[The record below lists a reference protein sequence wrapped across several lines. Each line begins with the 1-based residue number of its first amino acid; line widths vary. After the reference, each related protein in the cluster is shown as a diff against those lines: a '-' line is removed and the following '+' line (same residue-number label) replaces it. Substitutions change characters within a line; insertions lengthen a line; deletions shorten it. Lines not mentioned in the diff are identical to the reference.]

1 MSRRIKSLQ
10 LRLTIE
16 LVALFFVASCLA
28 VGGLIYSASLTA
40 GSLADRELGLRAED
54 LARYVSLDKNRKR
67 LELPPPLK
75 QAYSAAAQQSLFAIR
90 DKDGHL
96 VEASTPEIGAMIARW
111 PQADTEP
118 SYFRLSKFGPLE
130 RDYSGVSIQL
140 DSAVGPLSVLV
151 AEVSGGNQLVHS
163 ILREFVFDIA
173 WYVPPFVALALLLA
187 AFSVRR
193 SLLPLRTASAQASA
207 IGPGSIALRLPEADV
222 PTEALPLVIAVN
234 HALDRLEQGFVIQRR
249 FTANA
254 AHELRTPLTIITARL
269 DTLEGNGQLS
279 ALREEVARMNR
290 LVEQLLCVAR
300 LDSLALDVSSSVDLH
315 QLAKEVVGSM
325 ARLALSA
332 RRTIALTGA
341 DHPVVVTGNAAA
353 IADALRNLIENAL
366 AHTAPGTEVVVE
378 VGPAGTISVGDSG
391 PGIPAE
397 DRPHI
402 FERFWRGKGV
412 RASGAGLGLAIVME
426 IVRAHGASIT
436 VNDCVPHGTR
446 FDLRFRTA
454 CRDTDSVS
462 RPASPTSQKAN
473 SEAAECRF
481 SAASSHPLLAVPL
494 QDANTLSM
502 LVRDPA
508 RMSNTWSTGWIKF
521 RSWVTRIK
529 VLPRSR
535 HALASSLAILPAF
548 SLSRLPTGSSAR
560 MSAGSLTRARAI
572 ATRCRSPPLNRWA
585 ATRDSSPSLD

>member
-1 MSRRIKSLQ
+1 
-10 LRLTIE
+10 
-16 LVALFFVASCLA
+16 

-54 LARYVSLDKNRKR
+54 LARYIALDENRTPR

-130 RDYSGVSIQL
+130 RDYSGVSIRL
-140 DSAVGPLSVLV
+140 DSTAGPLSVLV

-254 AHELRTPLTIITARL
+254 HELRTPLTIITARL

-300 LDSLALDVSSSVDLH
+300 LDSVALDVSSPVDLH
-315 QLAKEVVGSM
+315 ELAEDVVGSM
-325 ARLALSA
+325 AHLAVSDC
-332 RRTIALTGA
+332 RTIALTGA
-341 DHPVVVTGNAAA
+341 NQPVLVTGNAAA

-366 AHTAPGTEVVVE
+366 AHTAPGTEVIVD
-378 VGPAGTISVGDSG
+378 VGPEGAISVEDSG
-391 PGIPAE
+391 PGIPVE

-412 RASGAGLGLAIVME
+412 RANGAGLGLAIVME
-426 IVRAHGASIT
+426 IIRAHGASIT
-436 VNDCVPHGTR
+436 VSNRVPRGAR

-454 CRDTDSVS
+454 
-462 RPASPTSQKAN
+462 
-473 SEAAECRF
+473 
-481 SAASSHPLLAVPL
+481 
-494 QDANTLSM
+494 
-502 LVRDPA
+502 
-508 RMSNTWSTGWIKF
+508 
-521 RSWVTRIK
+521 
-529 VLPRSR
+529 
-535 HALASSLAILPAF
+535 
-548 SLSRLPTGSSAR
+548 
-560 MSAGSLTRARAI
+560 
-572 ATRCRSPPLNRWA
+572 
-585 ATRDSSPSLD
+585 

>member
-1 MSRRIKSLQ
+1 MIRRVKSLQ
-10 LRLTIE
+10 LRLTLE
-16 LVALFFVASCLA
+16 LAALFLVASCFA
-28 VGGLIYSASLTA
+28 VGGLIYSASLMA

-54 LARYVSLDKNRKR
+54 LARYVSLDANRNPR
-67 LELPPPLK
+67 LELPQPLK

-90 DKDGHL
+90 DKEGHL
-96 VEASTPEIGAMIARW
+96 VEVSTPEIGAMIARW
-111 PQADTEP
+111 PQADSEP

-130 RDYSGVSIQL
+130 QDYSGVSIRL
-140 DSAVGPLSVLV
+140 DSAAGPLTVLI

-173 WYVPPFVALALLLA
+173 GYVPPFVALALLLA

-193 SLLPLRTASAQASA
+193 SLLPLRTVSARAGA
-207 IGPGSIALRLPEADV
+207 IGPGSIALRLPETDV

-234 HALDRLEQGFVIQRR
+234 HALERLEQGFVIQRR

-300 LDSLALDVSSSVDLH
+300 LDSLALDVSSPVDLH
-315 QLAKEVVGSM
+315 QLAEEVVGSM
-325 ARLALSA
+325 AHLALSA
-332 RRTIALTGA
+332 GRTIALTGT
-341 DHPVVVTGNAAA
+341 DQPVLVTGNAAA

-366 AHTAPGTEVVVE
+366 AHTAPGTEVIVDL
-378 VGPAGTISVGDSG
+378 GPEGAISVQDSG
-391 PGIPAE
+391 PGIPVE

-436 VNDCVPHGTR
+436 VSDRLPRGAR
-446 FDLRFRTA
+446 FDLRFGTA
-454 CRDTDSVS
+454 
-462 RPASPTSQKAN
+462 
-473 SEAAECRF
+473 
-481 SAASSHPLLAVPL
+481 
-494 QDANTLSM
+494 
-502 LVRDPA
+502 
-508 RMSNTWSTGWIKF
+508 
-521 RSWVTRIK
+521 
-529 VLPRSR
+529 
-535 HALASSLAILPAF
+535 
-548 SLSRLPTGSSAR
+548 
-560 MSAGSLTRARAI
+560 
-572 ATRCRSPPLNRWA
+572 
-585 ATRDSSPSLD
+585 

>member
-10 LRLTIE
+10 LRLTVE
-16 LVALFFVASCLA
+16 LAALFFVASCLA

-54 LARYVSLDKNRKR
+54 LARYIALDENRKPR
-67 LELPPPLK
+67 LELPTPLT

-96 VEASTPEIGAMIARW
+96 VEASTPEIGALIARW
-111 PQADTEP
+111 PQADSEP

-130 RDYSGVSIQL
+130 RDYSGVSIKL
-140 DSAVGPLSVLV
+140 DSAAGPLSVLV

-187 AFSVRR
+187 ALSVRR
-193 SLLPLRTASAQASA
+193 SLLPLRKASAQASA

-234 HALDRLEQGFVIQRR
+234 HALDRLEQGFVVQRR

-279 ALREEVARMNR
+279 ALREEVTRMNR

-300 LDSLALDVSSSVDLH
+300 LDSVALDVSSPVDLR
-315 QLAKEVVGSM
+315 QLAEEVVGSM
-325 ARLALSA
+325 AHLALSA
-332 RRTIALTGA
+332 GRTIALTGA
-341 DHPVVVTGNAAA
+341 DHPVLVTGNAAA

-366 AHTAPGTEVVVE
+366 AHTAPETEVVVE
-378 VGPAGTISVGDSG
+378 VGPEGTISVEDSG

-397 DRPHI
+397 DRQHI

-426 IVRAHGASIT
+426 IVRAHGANIT
-436 VNDCVPHGTR
+436 VSDRVPRGAR
-446 FDLRFRTA
+446 FDLGFRT
-454 CRDTDSVS
+454 V
-462 RPASPTSQKAN
+462 
-473 SEAAECRF
+473 
-481 SAASSHPLLAVPL
+481 
-494 QDANTLSM
+494 
-502 LVRDPA
+502 
-508 RMSNTWSTGWIKF
+508 
-521 RSWVTRIK
+521 
-529 VLPRSR
+529 
-535 HALASSLAILPAF
+535 
-548 SLSRLPTGSSAR
+548 
-560 MSAGSLTRARAI
+560 
-572 ATRCRSPPLNRWA
+572 
-585 ATRDSSPSLD
+585 